1 MRKIIVI
8 LAALASLLTGCRST
22 GVADY
27 WVRNSIDYSDVQA
40 AQDRFATFAELAVRA
55 EEAEA
60 GAALDRLF
68 DKLLDDEVAYYLYT
82 DWMDAAF
89 YNPLSPCRNAFLYRK
104 AVERMVSDGII
115 SMNEYEFSQRKLKW
129 INYNREGSVATVP
142 GVDLD
147 GRRTLVLLLDLDCPT
162 CMESLNKISGD
173 PVWSDVRKVAVCRG
187 FNALPEVPGWE
198 YYLYDESADVFDP
211 GLVPAYFVIS
221 SDSTVESGYK
231 VIN

>member
-1 MRKIIVI
+1 MKKTVI
-8 LAALASLLTGCRST
+8 FLVSALFLAACQGQGLAN
-22 GVADY
+22 Y
-27 WVRNSIDYSDVQA
+27 WNEEGIDYSDVQA

-60 GAALDRLF
+60 ETALDRLF

-89 YNPLSPCRNAFLYRK
+89 YNPLSPCRNAFLYGK
-104 AVERMVSDGII
+104 VVERMVSDGVIP
-115 SMNEYEFSQRKLKW
+115 MNEYEFSQRKLRW

-142 GVDLD
+142 EVDLD

-173 PVWSDVRKVAVCRG
+173 PVWSDVRKVAICRG

-231 VIN
+231 VID